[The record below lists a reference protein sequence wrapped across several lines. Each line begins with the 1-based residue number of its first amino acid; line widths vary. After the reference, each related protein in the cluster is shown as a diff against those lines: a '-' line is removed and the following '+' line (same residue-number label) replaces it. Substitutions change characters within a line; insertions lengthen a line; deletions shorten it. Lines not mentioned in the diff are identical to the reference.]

1 MFALLGLACDALDP
15 EFSPD
20 YVAPIEDIVQQY
32 ARGLVERGSAMELLY
47 RSGSTARFPLW
58 TPDWAT
64 TTHRRTTATWRTEPH
79 GSFLACSRVGVRQ
92 RYCGMTVLCW
102 WRRATSWTWWR
113 ELARCRFRPWGHM
126 SYLREIWRFIES
138 CDLYPSGE
146 SFEDLARIPI
156 GNALAPTPSAE
167 DSW

>member
-32 ARGLVERGSAMELLY
+32 ARGFVERGSAMELLY

-64 TTHRRTTATWRTEPH
+64 THRRTTATWWTEPH
-79 GSFLACSRVGVRQ
+79 GSFLACSRVGSKTTLLWNDGTMLMAKGYVLDVLERVS
-92 RYCGMTVLCW
+92 TVPFQAL
-102 WRRATSWTWWR
+102 
-113 ELARCRFRPWGHM
+113 G
-126 SYLREIWRFIES
+126 S
-138 CDLYPSGE
+138 CVI
-146 SFEDLARIPI
+146 F
-156 GNALAPTPSAE
+156 T
-167 DSW
+167 